1 MFLIGCFLYYKD
13 RGKYLF
19 HFLFFWIAFCPSIY
33 AFVVPMTDEAY
44 WQILSWATKLAYLA
58 MLDTLVINRSKY
70 IIHQRKIAMLFCVAL
85 VYVLFLIAIRPV
97 PFMLY
102 LKYGLECFLIISGA
116 ALLTTRQPY
125 VKSLYNLLRYGYFFE
140 VLLGLLQIRIP
151 LLNYKCS
158 FENADLA
165 NIEHVIGG
173 TFLGNNTYIEFLI
186 CLAILVIYIEY
197 KSRNKLSIPT
207 LFSMI
212 GVVFLTFISGVRT
225 PLIAI
230 TIPLAYTLLFYFK
243 EKKVKKKSVIYLI
256 AGCLVCFFAFDTTK
270 KYISNSSVSYTQE
283 AASATE
289 RQATLISILLDNTY
303 LIQHTTFAL
312 SYSVLCDLPD
322 NPIIGAGYFYTKGY
336 EGYSYKDES
345 STTDATLVLFL
356 GEFGLIGLV
365 IIGGLFYVLLV
376 QVNKKRRGAMILF
389 YYLLV
394 VTITDNGIF
403 AFINLFC
410 LITIIIFEDY
420 IESTKQLKKS

>member
-13 RGKYLF
+13 RGKYLL

-33 AFVVPMTDEAY
+33 AFVEPMTDEVY

-70 IIHQRKIAMLFCVAL
+70 IMPQRKIVILFCVAL
-85 VYVLFLIAIRPV
+85 VYVLLLIAIRPV

-102 LKYGLECFLIISGA
+102 LKYGLECYLIISGA
-116 ALLTTRQPY
+116 ALLTTRQPD
-125 VKSLYNLLRYGYFFE
+125 VKSLYILLRYVFFFE

-173 TFLGNNTYIEFLI
+173 TFLGNNTYIEFLT

-212 GVVFLTFISGVRT
+212 GVVFLTYISGVRT

-230 TIPLAYTLLFYFK
+230 TIPLAYTLLFYL
-243 EKKVKKKSVIYLI
+243 KKKAKKKGIIYI
-256 AGCLVCFFAFDTTK
+256 VAGCLVCFFLYDTTK
-270 KYISNSSVSYTQE
+270 KYISNSSVTYTKD
-283 AASATE
+283 ATSATE
-289 RQATLISILLDNTY
+289 RQAILISLLLDNTY
-303 LIQHTTFAL
+303 LVQHTTFAL
-312 SYSVLCDLPD
+312 SYSVICDLPG
-322 NPIIGAGYFYTKGY
+322 NLIIGPGYFFTKGY
-336 EGYSYKDES
+336 EGYSYIDES
-345 STTDATLVLFL
+345 CTTDATLALFL

-365 IIGGLFYVLLV
+365 IIGGLFYILLV
-376 QVNKKRRGAMILF
+376 QINKKRGGAMILF

-394 VTITDNGIF
+394 VTITDNGVF
-403 AFINLFC
+403 AFINLLC
-410 LITIIIFEDY
+410 LITMIILENH
-420 IESTKQLKKS
+420 IESGKQLRGVL